1 MDDGEESGEESYKEE
16 EGDDKSSDHEL
27 PECFESEL
35 LCVEDQDGP
44 ADDIQV
50 PTGQEID

>member
-1 MDDGEESGEESYKEE
+1 MIVPHALQQEENDEQDMEDESGEESYKEE

-35 LCVEDQDGP
+35 LCVED
-44 ADDIQV
+44 
-50 PTGQEID
+50 